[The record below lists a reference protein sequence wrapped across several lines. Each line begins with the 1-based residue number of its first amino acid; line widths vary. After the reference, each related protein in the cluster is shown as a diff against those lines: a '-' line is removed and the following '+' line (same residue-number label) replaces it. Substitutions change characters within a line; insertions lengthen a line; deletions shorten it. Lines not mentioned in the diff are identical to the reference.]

1 MFRKALWVLIV
12 PIVLSACAAP
22 PIRTPLAESNRSAIK
37 TTQAHVAIVQDEVLV
52 EVTPST
58 SSAGVGLAFGMI
70 GALISTAIDSS
81 VTNSRM
87 KSTQAL
93 LEDFYPKIDD
103 IDFRKM
109 FKESMASRISDYPFK
124 VTEIVTTPKTLS
136 LDDVKQK
143 LNSYSPGEALLIV
156 YPSYRL
162 SGDFKY
168 IFGTAVTSLW
178 QKGKDEFQY
187 QGQVIYQSRA
197 VGTGGADSLTQWGKD
212 GGKEFN
218 LLLKEAAEELVHLVL
233 TDVNLDMNMRPE
245 EVKTFPVDVVAIG
258 IPRQAVGKVVSQNA
272 SRVRVI
278 GKDGFHF
285 SLPRATN

>member
-1 MFRKALWVLIV
+1 MFRKALWILIT
-12 PIVLSACAAP
+12 PIVLGACAA
-22 PIRTPLAESNRSAIK
+22 PIRTPLADANRSTIK
-37 TTQAHVAIVQDEVLV
+37 TTKAHVAIVQDEVLV

-58 SSAGVGLAFGMI
+58 SSAGPGLAFGVI
-70 GALISTAIDSS
+70 GAIITSAIDSS

-87 KSTQAL
+87 KSTQTL

-103 IDFRKM
+103 IDFRKI
-109 FKESMASRISDYPFK
+109 FSDSITNRMSEYPFK
-124 VTEIVTTPKTLS
+124 VTELITSPKTLS
-136 LDDVKQK
+136 LDDVKTR
-143 LNSYSPGEALLIV
+143 LNSYGPGEALLVV
-156 YPSYRL
+156 YPRYRL

-168 IFGTAVTSLW
+168 VFGTAVMSLW

-197 VGTGGADSLTQWGKD
+197 VGAGGADSLSQWGKD
-212 GGKEFN
+212 SGKEFN
-218 LLLKEAAEELVHLVL
+218 VVLKEAADELAHLVL
-233 TDVNLDMNMRPE
+233 TDVNMDTNMRPD
-245 EVKTFPVDVVAIG
+245 EVKTFPVGVIAIG
-258 IPRQAVGKVVSQNA
+258 IPREAVGKVVSQNA